1 MIVPLLAF
9 AMPGWPETIFILFIV
24 VLLFGAKKIPDL
36 ARGVGQSLGEFK
48 KAREES
54 ERLTNKP
61 DSDLKDKEGNQPQK
75 PV

>member
-1 MIVPLLAF
+1 MTAPLLAL

-24 VLLFGAKKIPDL
+24 VLLFGAKKIPEL

-54 ERLTNKP
+54 ERESSKVE
-61 DSDLKDKEGNQPQK
+61 SELKDKEGNQPQK